1 MFKFIHQEPLTT
13 QFLNEKSTQTKKNFS
28 FKKQKNIK
36 KKKKKEKNDLKG
48 KENQHQINS

>member
-1 MFKFIHQEPLTT
+1 M
-13 QFLNEKSTQTKKNFS
+13 KNQL
-28 FKKQKNIK
+28 KQKKIFLSQNKKILK